1 MMRAQSALSVA
12 ILCTFG
18 SIVRAQAPRKPII
31 DAHLHAAPA
40 PRLGAAPQPALDSLA
55 AAQPTDQ
62 AVRDSTLAI
71 MRRLGIVRGVI
82 SGSPTRV
89 AQWLDAA
96 PGLFVGGIVLGT
108 NFWPVDSLR
117 AMHAAGRLGLMG
129 EMQPIYAGRSP
140 ADSSLEPYY
149 ALAEE
154 LDVPAG
160 IHMQGGGIATP
171 GLRVAMGNPLL
182 LEDVLVRHPRLRVDM
197 MHAGYPYLAETIA
210 ILRTYRRVYVDVAL
224 IDWAIPTDEF
234 YSYLQSLIRAGFA
247 DRIMFG
253 SDAGARPHAIVRA
266 VHTIEA
272 APFLSAK
279 QQRDILY
286 NNAAR
291 FFRLDAK

>member
-1 MMRAQSALSVA
+1 MRATSVLSTAL
-12 ILCTFG
+12 LCTLG
-18 SIVRAQAPRKPII
+18 ADVRAQRRAEPII
-31 DAHLHAAPA
+31 DVHLHAAPA
-40 PRLGAAPQPALDSLA
+40 PRPGAPAQAALDSIVPA
-55 AAQPTDQ
+55 EPTDQ

-71 MRRLGIVRGVI
+71 MRRLGVVRGVL
-82 SGSPTRV
+82 SGSPARV

-108 NFWPVDSLR
+108 MFIPPDSLR
-117 AMHAAGRLGLMG
+117 AMHTAGRLGLMG

-154 LDVPAG
+154 LDIPAG

-182 LEDVLVRHPRLRVDM
+182 LEDVLVRHRRLRVDM

-210 ILRTYRRVYVDVAL
+210 ILRTYRNVYVDVAL

-253 SDAGARPHAIVRA
+253 SDAGARPRAIA
-266 VHTIEA
+266 LALHNIEA
-272 APFLSAK
+272 APFLTT
-279 QQRDILY
+279 QQRRDILY
-286 NNAAR
+286 DNAVR
-291 FFRLDAK
+291 FFRLDVK